1 MTTVEINF
9 DGLIGPTHNYAG
21 LSVGNLAS
29 GSNAGA
35 VARPRDAALQG
46 LAKMRVLMDLGVAQ
60 GFLPPPLRPTT
71 TVLRAA
77 GFVGDDADVLAAA
90 AGEDP
95 ALFRAACSA
104 SSMWAANA
112 ATVIAE
118 ADSGDGRL
126 HLVTANL
133 ASMLHRAAEAPDTF
147 RLLRRVFSDA
157 DRFVVHA
164 PLPLGALFGDEG
176 AANHMRLTQSHGR
189 PGLNIFVHGRPRGG
203 GFPERQALRASQAV
217 ARLTGL
223 TPERTAFVLQ
233 DGDAV
238 QTGAFHNDVVSV
250 ANETVLLAHP
260 EAFDAPATLFAR
272 IRERLPTATIIEVED
287 ISLTDAVATYLFNSQ
302 IVTLPGGDMALIL
315 PSETR
320 ENAPVWD
327 ALHRALARS
336 GAITRVVVVDVRE
349 SMRNGGGPAC
359 LRLRVPAS
367 DAARAAIHP
376 GYLLTP
382 KRWDTL
388 ANLVE
393 RLWPEAVEPGDLL
406 SPDLW
411 AVARHID
418 AALTDFIGGVAL
430 SRRRARRP
438 SQPRA

>member
-1 MTTVEINF
+1 MTTLEINF

-21 LSVGNLAS
+21 LSAGNLAS
-29 GSNAGA
+29 LTNAGA
-35 VARPRDAALQG
+35 VARPRQAALQG
-46 LAKMRVLMDLGVAQ
+46 LGKMRTLMDLGVAQ
-60 GFLPPPLRPTT
+60 GFFPPPLRPTT

-104 SSMWAANA
+104 SSMWTANA

-118 ADSGDGRL
+118 ADSEDGRL

-133 ASMLHRAAEAPDTF
+133 ASMLHRAVEAEDTH
-147 RLLRRVFSDA
+147 RLLRRLFADP
-157 DRFVVHA
+157 DRFAVHA

-176 AANHMRLTQSHGR
+176 AANHMRLTRSHGAA
-189 PGLNIFVHGRPRGG
+189 GLNVFIHGRPRGG
-203 GFPERQALRASQAV
+203 GFPERQAERASQAV

-223 TPERTAFVLQ
+223 APERTAFVLQ

-238 QTGAFHNDVVSV
+238 QTGAFHNDVVAV
-250 ANETVLLAHP
+250 ANESVLLAHP
-260 EAFDAPATLFAR
+260 EAFDNPKALFAR
-272 IRERLPTATIIEVED
+272 IREHLPEAAIIEVEGV
-287 ISLTDAVATYLFNSQ
+287 SLADAVATYLFNSQ
-302 IVTLPGGDMALIL
+302 IVTLPGGEMALIL

-320 ENAPVWD
+320 DNAQVWD

-336 GAITRVVVVDVRE
+336 GAIAKVVVVDVRE

-382 KRWDTL
+382 ARWDAL
-388 ANLVE
+388 AALVE
-393 RLWPEAVEPGDLL
+393 RLWPETVAPGDLL
-406 SPDLW
+406 DPDLW
-411 AVARHID
+411 ATAQRID
-418 AALTDFIGGVAL
+418 EALAGFIGAAAV
-430 SRRRARRP
+430 
-438 SQPRA
+438 